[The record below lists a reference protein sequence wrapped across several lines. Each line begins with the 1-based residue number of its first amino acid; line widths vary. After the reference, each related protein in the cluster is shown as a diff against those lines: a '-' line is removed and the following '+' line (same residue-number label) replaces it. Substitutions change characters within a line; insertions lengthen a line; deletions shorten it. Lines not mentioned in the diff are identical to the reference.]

1 MISRPYFVPNKS
13 ILAILN
19 FDFGRISLS
28 KTVIA
33 LCRAS
38 FTSWYKV
45 FITIAGQS
53 GSDSISGSKFWLV
66 LQKTPALEQSYTLQG
81 YMLLVK
87 AIVRW
92 VPTSKDTTCTLELF
106 IVFKPKNKNFQR
118 ANATVI
124 LVCCTWIHPTIGWR
138 RDAGRVV
145 SAGITNTRTARGF
158 SVFCIT
164 FSLENDEFSVLHYVE
179 KVALHYLMLNGF
191 GIHSALELSRTALLG
206 CLPRS
211 LTSLR
216 GCSLA
221 IMTSSLK
228 ISNFSR
234 LHCLNIPRGDLG
246 TNKTKPN
253 IEKWP
258 ESLGVVLEF

>member
-38 FTSWYKV
+38 FTAWYKV

-53 GSDSISGSKFWLV
+53 GSDSISGSKVWLV

-81 YMLLVK
+81 YMLLVI

-92 VPTSKDTTCTLELF
+92 VPTSKDFTCMLELF

-145 SAGITNTRTARGF
+145 SVGLTNTRTARGF

-164 FSLENDEFSVLHYVE
+164 CSLENDEFSVLHYVE
-179 KVALHYLMLNGF
+179 KVALHYVMLNGF

-206 CLPRS
+206 CCLV
-211 LTSLR
+211 
-216 GCSLA
+216 A
-221 IMTSSLK
+221 
-228 ISNFSR
+228 SR
-234 LHCLNIPRGDLG
+234 LYEAAR
-246 TNKTKPN
+246 
-253 IEKWP
+253 WQ
-258 ESLGVVLEF
+258 